1 MSSRELM
8 VNNVRYGGEF
18 FEGQD
23 IFVGIDVNN
32 SKWAL
37 TRCDGTMMSKY
48 ESSKKQT
55 ETRKKATGREQ
66 ARSPSQQGACCCT
79 KRGKLQE
86 LRGKWGKPTVGLKL
100 GVR

>member
-8 VNNVRYGGEF
+8 VKNVRYGGEF

-37 TRCDGTMMSKY
+37 TRYDGTMMSKY

-55 ETRKKATGREQ
+55 ENGKKATGREQ

-86 LRGKWGKPTVGLKL
+86 SRGERRKPTVSLKL

>member
-1 MSSRELM
+1 MRSRELM
-8 VNNVRYGGEF
+8 LNDVRYGGEF
-18 FEGQD
+18 FEGHD

-37 TRCDGTMMSKY
+37 TRCDGTMMSEC

-55 ETRKKATGREQ
+55 ENGKKATGREQ
-66 ARSPSQQGACCCT
+66 RRLPSQQGACCCT

-86 LRGKWGKPTVGLKL
+86 SRGNGRKPKATLTE
-100 GVR
+100 

>member
-37 TRCDGTMMSKY
+37 TRCRGTIMGKY
-48 ESSKKQT
+48 ESSKKQA
-55 ETRKKATGREQ
+55 ENGKKATGCEQ
-66 ARSPSQQGACCCT
+66 GRSPSQQGACCCT
-79 KRGKLQE
+79 KGGSFRSY
-86 LRGKWGKPTVGLKL
+86 
-100 GVR
+100 GVSGGNQRLA